1 MSHLEYRTYGFNGTS
16 PADVARALRKGG
28 GLRLKRDVSDHFGG
42 EYFFWGWNP
51 QEPTQVLVFRNQP
64 PEDPESDS
72 SYEQEYRDYGVLLN
86 YSGPGQFMDSPLV
99 DPRGLNGR
107 LLHQLAYD
115 DEKGL
120 YLFKRGW
127 NPKTE
132 KVEEMELPKIIR

>member
-1 MSHLEYRTYGFNGTS
+1 MSNIEYRTYGFNGPS
-16 PADVARALRKGG
+16 PADVARALRKAGE
-28 GLRLKRDVSDHFGG
+28 LRLKRDVSDHFGG

-51 QEPTQVLVFRNQP
+51 QAPTQVLVFRNQP

-72 SYEQEYRDYGVLLN
+72 SYEHEYRDYSVLLN
-86 YSGPGQFMDSPLV
+86 YSGPGQFVDAPLV
-99 DPRGLNGR
+99 DPRGLNGK

-120 YLFKRGW
+120 YLFQRGW